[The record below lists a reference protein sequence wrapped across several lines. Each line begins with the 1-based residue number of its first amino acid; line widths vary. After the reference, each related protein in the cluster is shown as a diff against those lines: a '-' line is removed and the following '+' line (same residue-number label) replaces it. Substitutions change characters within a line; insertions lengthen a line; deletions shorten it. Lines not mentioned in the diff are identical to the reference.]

1 MLKRYLPLVLVIAA
15 LATVLA
21 FILTPAKG
29 GQVINVNNE
38 QFSKVRAQGVPII
51 DVRTPEEFA
60 ASHIPGAVNVPMD
73 QLNDVSA
80 GWDPAQPVAVYCAT
94 GARSANAAQILEARG
109 FAKVYNLTQGI
120 AAWDG
125 ETENGAGSA
134 SGSAPMP
141 LSVETSGRP
150 VFIDFAGSN

>member
-141 LSVETSGRP
+141 LSVETNGRP